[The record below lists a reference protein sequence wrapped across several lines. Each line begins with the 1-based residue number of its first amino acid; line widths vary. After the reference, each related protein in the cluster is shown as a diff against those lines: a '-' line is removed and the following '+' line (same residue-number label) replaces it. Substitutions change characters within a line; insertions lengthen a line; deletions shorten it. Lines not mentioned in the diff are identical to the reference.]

1 MELCSRLH
9 HTEST
14 KECQVIGRSLT
25 PFSKAR
31 LCWGGGGGAVKSSL
45 RVSSLGADSN
55 QNYRNF
61 TRV

>member
-31 LCWGGGGGAVKSSL
+31 LCWGGGGGGGVK
-45 RVSSLGADSN
+45 VPYG
-55 QNYRNF
+55 F
-61 TRV
+61 PV